1 MGNIN
6 PVDDFGSSSRRC
18 TRRKKVDGRSAVLLR
33 RKSDTR
39 RNILSQKEER
49 NGTKGKE
56 SQRGTDGKQQGDAK
70 QNEVKQSRAE
80 QAYGGREDIKWT
92 GDGRKGRVQWRMD

>member
-1 MGNIN
+1 MCCFHLLGLKSGFEHGDST
-6 PVDDFGSSSRRC
+6 PL
-18 TRRKKVDGRSAVLLR
+18 DGYF
-33 RKSDTR
+33 
-39 RNILSQKEER
+39 NHME
-49 NGTKGKE
+49 
-56 SQRGTDGKQQGDAK
+56 RGTDGKQQGDAK